1 MNKSESKYYNTA
13 CLMDEALFAL
23 LETTDF
29 EYITVK
35 ELCKKAG
42 VNRSTFYLHYETL
55 SDLLEECVQYFN
67 DQFLDYV
74 KLPDERIVQRIP
86 TCATDE
92 LYFVTPEYLEPYL
105 NFVKERRR
113 LFETVVRKSELL
125 RLDKT
130 YEKLFTHVFDP
141 ILDRFGVP
149 EKERRFTM
157 TFYIHGLMAIV
168 SEWLKGG
175 CAEPVGEIIEVMR
188 ECVRRPE

>member
-188 ECVRRPE
+188 VCVRRPE